1 MGGLR
6 EGFGRVWLSF
16 WRVWGHLG
24 RLGPYEWQASER
36 SEPCVTCVFHFWAAF
51 YSILLCWRAFCC
63 IFVYF
68 LIVSAFLAAFD
79 CFCGFWQHFAA

>member
-24 RLGPYEWQASER
+24 RLGPSEWQASER

-51 YSILLCWRAFCC
+51 YWVLLCWLALGC
-63 IFVYF
+63 ILVYF
-68 LIVSAFLAAFD
+68 PIVFLLSAAFD
-79 CFCGFWQHFAA
+79 CFC